1 MQCVVAAGVAL
12 KISGLRRRELYTGA
26 FLVLAAVALAV
37 VVFGIPME
45 GI

>member
-1 MQCVVAAGVAL
+1 VVAAGVAL
-12 KISGLRRRELYTGA
+12 KTPGLPYRALYIA
-26 FLVLAAVALAV
+26 VFLALAALALAV

>member
-1 MQCVVAAGVAL
+1 
-12 KISGLRRRELYTGA
+12 LRRRELYTAA